1 MNITPV
7 GDPTHNDF
15 YSVAGSDISPDA
27 ILEFNTV
34 VGVVNV
40 TPDFIRPHL
49 ALVEQLPS
57 SIPLG
62 AAILRLTSP
71 SGPSS
76 NPVSVTVTAG
86 PPQAVRL
93 LQAGEA

>member
-7 GDPTHNDF
+7 GDAAHNDF
-15 YSVAGSDISPDA
+15 YSIAGSDISPDA
-27 ILEFNTV
+27 ILEFSTV

-49 ALVEQLPS
+49 ALVERLPS

-62 AAILRLTSP
+62 PAVLRLTSP
-71 SGPSS
+71 LELPS
-76 NPVSVTVTAG
+76 NPVSVTVTAAPG
-86 PPQAVRL
+86 ASPASSR
-93 LQAGEA
+93 